1 MAKGDLKMILNLK
14 EKLKKHYLFAV
25 YLVVASGILI
35 GLIEGFNIK
44 YSYWVIFY
52 YLLPLI
58 VFYSLIQFWFAKR
71 NYGEKLQLKLKN
83 VDLTNK
89 FSTQQILIAFV
100 AIIVLTLIVHIIILK
115 GLPGFE
121 ALTEFNH
128 RNLVYIRRGVTSKLP
143 VWFKYIYSFVLKG
156 IIPMGLLLA
165 YHFKN
170 KRVFIILSLIAL
182 VYGINGMQKGHF
194 LTFYGPTLIL
204 LLVNKSYKRALI
216 LGAYIFSCLVLLVF
230 IANPGLKYTL
240 MKHFMTVKLP
250 KEVSKEVLLD
260 DGGEGGEG
268 IVKANKK
275 AVNSLY
281 LRTFYLPG
289 ATVGRWFEAVPK
301 KKPYLYGKG
310 YKLYAKIT
318 GQKYH
323 DYGAE
328 LYGVIYPSYVKRG
341 FVGRVNVAS
350 FMYDYVNFKQWGLLY
365 SALGMALLISVI
377 SLLYHGDCK
386 MMVVLNTIPVL
397 YLSSTN
403 YTTLLFS
410 GGWFL
415 IICIYLLFLRNYKP
429 KHEH

>member
-1 MAKGDLKMILNLK
+1 MILSVLQ
-14 EKLKKHYLFAV
+14 KLKKHYLFAV

-35 GLIEGFNIK
+35 GLIEGFKIK

-52 YLLPLI
+52 YLLPLLG
-58 VFYSLIQFWFAKR
+58 FYGLIQYTLHKK
-71 NYGEKLQLKLKN
+71 KLNSRFENTFRYFSLSNKL
-83 VDLTNK
+83 T
-89 FSTQQILIAFV
+89 SQQILLGFV
-100 AIIVLTLIVHIIILK
+100 SIILVTLIVHIIILK

-121 ALTEFNH
+121 AVLEFNQ
-128 RNLVYIRRGVTSKLP
+128 RKLVHIRRGVTAKLP

-170 KRVFIILSLIAL
+170 KRIFILLSLIAL
-182 VYGINGMQKGHF
+182 IYGINGMQKGHF
-194 LTFYGPTLIL
+194 LTFYGPTFIL
-204 LLVNKSYKRALI
+204 LLLNKSYKNAAV
-216 LGAYIFSCLVLLVF
+216 LGSYIFGCLVLLVF
-230 IANPGLKYTL
+230 IANPGLKYTIL
-240 MKHFMTVKLP
+240 KHFMDVKLP
-250 KEVSKEVLLD
+250 KEVSQEVLLD

-301 KKPYLYGKG
+301 KRPFLYGKG
-310 YKLYAKIT
+310 YKWYAKIS
-318 GQKYH
+318 GEKYH
-323 DYGAE
+323 DYGSE
-328 LYGVIYPSYVKRG
+328 LYGVIYPSYVRRG

-350 FMYDYVNFKQWGLLY
+350 FMYDYVNFKQYGLVY
-365 SALGMALLISVI
+365 SALGMALLLSFISM
-377 SLLYHGDCK
+377 LFNGDFK

-410 GGWFL
+410 GGWLL
-415 IICIYLLFLRNYKP
+415 IICIYLVFLKKYKAP
-429 KHEH
+429 NEH